1 MTGEDKLFWPAVR
14 LISPYVGFITCGY
27 MVYGIL
33 GESLFVDESLSSL
46 KHFLFWLPTCF
57 LFMGL
62 FMRIAEREQNDR
74 IQKQIQA
81 LEASVAELNEK
92 PSR

>member
-33 GESLFVDESLSSL
+33 GESLFLDESLSSL
-46 KHFLFWLPTCF
+46 KHFLFWLPVCF
-57 LFMGL
+57 LLMGAFMW
-62 FMRIAEREQNDR
+62 ISESEQNDR
-74 IQKQIQA
+74 IQA
-81 LEASVAELNEK
+81 LETALAARDEK

>member
-14 LISPYVGFITCGY
+14 LISPYVRFITCGY

-33 GESLFVDESLSSL
+33 GESLFLDESLSSL
-46 KHFLFWLPTCF
+46 KHFLFWLPMCF

-62 FMRIAEREQNDR
+62 LLKLDW
-74 IQKQIQA
+74 
-81 LEASVAELNEK
+81 
-92 PSR
+92 